1 MNRENRNHDYT
12 KFAVTR
18 EECNIVIKQNIDKGR
33 MISRVSDSIV
43 VSDSTG
49 ILKNQLDCMKQN
61 QKLYVL
67 CTCVYYILDYNSG
80 LLEIDIC
87 HTLIRTLIEMKSP

>member
-49 ILKNQLDCMKQN
+49 IVALFDNGKE
-61 QKLYVL
+61 
-67 CTCVYYILDYNSG
+67 IWYNKKH
-80 LLEIDIC
+80 E
-87 HTLIRTLIEMKSP
+87 